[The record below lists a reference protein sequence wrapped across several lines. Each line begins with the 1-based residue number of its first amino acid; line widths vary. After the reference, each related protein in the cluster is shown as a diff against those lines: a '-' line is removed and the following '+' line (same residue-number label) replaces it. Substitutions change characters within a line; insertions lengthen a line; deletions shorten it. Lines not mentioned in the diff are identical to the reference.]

1 MVFDRYTNDLKA
13 FVLKG
18 GFYRE
23 VQLTESKIKISQ
35 LKLSLGLCSGE
46 YEGINRV
53 WLRWQDGS
61 DNLIL
66 TPTEE
71 KVVIQ
76 EKLETE
82 RKRAETEPQ
91 RAETERM
98 RSQQKKYCAI
108 EAQIQII

>member
-53 WLRWQDGS
+53 WLRW
-61 DNLIL
+61 
-66 TPTEE
+66 
-71 KVVIQ
+71 
-76 EKLETE
+76 
-82 RKRAETEPQ
+82 
-91 RAETERM
+91 
-98 RSQQKKYCAI
+98 
-108 EAQIQII
+108 